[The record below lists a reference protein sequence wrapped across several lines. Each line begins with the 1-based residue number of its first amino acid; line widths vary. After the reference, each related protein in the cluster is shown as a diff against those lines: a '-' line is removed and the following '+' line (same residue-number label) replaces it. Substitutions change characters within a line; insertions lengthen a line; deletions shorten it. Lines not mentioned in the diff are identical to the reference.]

1 MDVSFEG
8 SFWMSPFTAGL
19 VEVKSYQLWR
29 FDAGKKGGVHLISH
43 FRKKHYFSFH
53 NLFMNFRKV
62 GIEMKSSLV

>member
-29 FDAGKKGGVHLISH
+29 FDAGKKGGVHLIRH
-43 FRKKHYFSFH
+43 FSIQGRGSFP
-53 NLFMNFRKV
+53 
-62 GIEMKSSLV
+62 S